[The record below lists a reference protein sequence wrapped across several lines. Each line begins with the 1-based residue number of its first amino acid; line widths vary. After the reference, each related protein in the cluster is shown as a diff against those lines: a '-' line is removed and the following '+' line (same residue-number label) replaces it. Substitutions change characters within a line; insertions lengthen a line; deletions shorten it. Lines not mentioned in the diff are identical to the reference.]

1 MAFIKNIEH
10 ETVLPL
16 AEQVTVQPGQIVS
29 RTLAQNKAVSVTLFA
44 FDKGE
49 EISTHDSTGD
59 AMVQVLEGK
68 GKFTV
73 GGKEHFCCAG
83 DVLIMPAKV
92 PHAVYAEESFKM
104 LARPDAG
111 EEELAQQLKR
121 VRAEKLAVA
130 PGCATCV
137 AKCGNTDDYDM
148 ERLWNGP
155 DQVRSLK
162 IRLFSGL
169 KKTGRDAFK
178 VIENGKGKDKH
189 FQSIM
194 ESIYKGLFILAEDW
208 EPEEILP
215 AIAELD
221 EAEIM
226 VKEFL

>member
-1 MAFIKNIEH
+1 MDKKMFCFQCEQTAGCTGCMGNAGVCGKDSTTAALQDELTGALIGLAKSCGSNPKTDNTDRIIIEGLFTTITNVNFNNETLKNMIDRVHKEKNIISPDCS
-10 ETVLPL
+10 VC
-16 AEQVTVQPGQIVS
+16 QS
-29 RTLAQNKAVSVTLFA
+29 R
-44 FDKGE
+44 
-49 EISTHDSTGD
+49 
-59 AMVQVLEGK
+59 
-68 GKFTV
+68 
-73 GGKEHFCCAG
+73 
-83 DVLIMPAKV
+83 
-92 PHAVYAEESFKM
+92 
-104 LARPDAG
+104 
-111 EEELAQQLKR
+111 
-121 VRAEKLAVA
+121 
-130 PGCATCV
+130 
-137 AKCGNTDDYDM
+137 CGNTDDYDM

>member
-1 MAFIKNIEH
+1 MESAEKKRPGDILTGALIG
-10 ETVLPL
+10 L
-16 AEQVTVQPGQIVS
+16 ARTTYSHLKTEDTDRVVTCA
-29 RTLAQNKAVSVTLFA
+29 LSV
-44 FDKGE
+44 
-49 EISTHDSTGD
+49 
-59 AMVQVLEGK
+59 
-68 GKFTV
+68 
-73 GGKEHFCCAG
+73 
-83 DVLIMPAKV
+83 
-92 PHAVYAEESFKM
+92 
-104 LARPDAG
+104 LARPDVG
-111 EEELAQQLKR
+111 EEELAQQLKQ

-194 ESIYKGLFILAEDW
+194 KKTAVSRISWLLFTKD
-208 EPEEILP
+208 
-215 AIAELD
+215 
-221 EAEIM
+221 
-226 VKEFL
+226 FLSWQRTGNRKRYCRLLLN

>member
-1 MAFIKNIEH
+1 MES
-10 ETVLPL
+10 
-16 AEQVTVQPGQIVS
+16 AEKKRPGDI
-29 RTLAQNKAVSVTLFA
+29 L
-44 FDKGE
+44 
-49 EISTHDSTGD
+49 TG
-59 AMVQVLEGK
+59 A
-68 GKFTV
+68 
-73 GGKEHFCCAG
+73 
-83 DVLIMPAKV
+83 LIG
-92 PHAVYAEESFKM
+92 
-104 LARPDAG
+104 LARTTYSH
-111 EEELAQQLKR
+111 LKTEDTDR
-121 VRAEKLAVA
+121 VVTCALSVLAVA

>member
-73 GGKEHFCCAG
+73 GGKEHFC
-83 DVLIMPAKV
+83 
-92 PHAVYAEESFKM
+92 
-104 LARPDAG
+104 
-111 EEELAQQLKR
+111 
-121 VRAEKLAVA
+121 
-130 PGCATCV
+130 CATCV